1 MKQTKR
7 RKAYQNRYKLTKPF
21 IYKDGNEWVL
31 FKGGFSCFM
40 DNPKDCLIKAS
51 SLNHYEP
58 DEFLVIRAAI
68 AVVIIIVCV
77 ATFLFSPPSKADI
90 YIKIGS
96 GYKLIET
103 DHIVRTTGEKVYF
116 NTGGK
121 LSARIEIGKE
131 HGRWSYG
138 ISHHSQWLSGFPIN
152 EDGNEYQKT
161 ELFAD
166 YKWTL

>member
-1 MKQTKR
+1 MAMNKGAIERTKARCKKKIPCATIIQFNDEPITVKQ
-7 RKAYQNRYKLTKPF
+7 Y
-21 IYKDGNEWVL
+21 
-31 FKGGFSCFM
+31 
-40 DNPKDCLIKAS
+40 
-51 SLNHYEP
+51 
-58 DEFLVIRAAI
+58 
-68 AVVIIIVCV
+68 IIVCFV
-77 ATFLFSPPSKADI
+77 VFLIICAAFWSNSANADI

-131 HGRWSYG
+131 SGNWSYG
-138 ISHHSQWLSGFPIN
+138 ISHHSQWFSGFPVS

-161 ELFAD
+161 ELFVD